1 MGDRLLP
8 EQSIIFGPDL
18 AVDIPRPSEGR
29 WLVILW
35 MLSLVIVTT
44 GWWAGLAWAAVW
56 LVERAVS

>member
-8 EQSIIFGPDL
+8 EQSSIFSSDSVGEM
-18 AVDIPRPSEGR
+18 PRPSEHR

-35 MLSLVIVTT
+35 MSSLVIVTT
-44 GWWAGLAWAAVW
+44 GWWAGIAWAAVW